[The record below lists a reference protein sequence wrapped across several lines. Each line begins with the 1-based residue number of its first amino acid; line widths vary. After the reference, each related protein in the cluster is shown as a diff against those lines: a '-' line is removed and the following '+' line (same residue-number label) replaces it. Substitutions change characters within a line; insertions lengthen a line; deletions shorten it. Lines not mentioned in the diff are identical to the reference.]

1 VGHLCHFTEREWAV
15 DRKSG
20 ILGGIRVTA
29 AAGVQTS
36 VFQEGGAEDREQEQ
50 ESLQEHSA
58 M

>member
-1 VGHLCHFTEREWAV
+1 MGNLCHFTEREWAV

-29 AAGVQTS
+29 AAGMQTS
-36 VFQEGGAEDREQEQ
+36 VFQEGGAENREQEQ

>member
-1 VGHLCHFTEREWAV
+1 MGYLCHVTEREWTV
-15 DRKSG
+15 DGKSG

-50 ESLQEHSA
+50 ESVQEHST

>member
-1 VGHLCHFTEREWAV
+1 MGHLCHFTERKWTV
-15 DRKSG
+15 DGKSG

-36 VFQEGGAEDREQEQ
+36 VFQEGGAENREQEQ
-50 ESLQEHSA
+50 ESLQEHPA

>member
-1 VGHLCHFTEREWAV
+1 MCHFAEREWAV

-36 VFQEGGAEDREQEQ
+36 VFQEGGAEDGEQEQ